1 MHQIA
6 GDKSVMKPSRILFGG
21 IGDGDLPSLAR
32 RLYAVTKG
40 HEGLPSKAL
49 PDAWRLRLPFPPRE
63 RTERESISPTRLD
76 QYLRCPFNFFLQETF
91 GEPSD
96 DNAQEL
102 DGMTFGTLCHEALD
116 RFAKEGPKDST
127 DASEIADWLER
138 EMRILLGAY
147 GASLPAIIELQG
159 EAAVAR
165 LRNFAPVQAERRRA
179 GWRIVSAEQSLQC
192 RIKSSATLL
201 RGKVDRIDENERTGE
216 LAIIDYKTWEAPK
229 SGVKSVQLPVYRA
242 MVQCSGLFDA
252 SRAAE
257 AKAMYCVLARRAED
271 TEFDEEHAFGSAG
284 QSEAEDLVV
293 AMLDRIARGI
303 FYPPSKESDWER
315 DYGGMIWESPGQGID
330 PAWLDDQEARL
341 REAHEAGIGI

>member
-1 MHQIA
+1 
-6 GDKSVMKPSRILFGG
+6 
-21 IGDGDLPSLAR
+21 
-32 RLYAVTKG
+32 
-40 HEGLPSKAL
+40 
-49 PDAWRLRLPFPPRE
+49 
-63 RTERESISPTRLD
+63 
-76 QYLRCPFNFFLQETF
+76 
-91 GEPSD
+91 
-96 DNAQEL
+96 
-102 DGMTFGTLCHEALD
+102 
-116 RFAKEGPKDST
+116 
-127 DASEIADWLER
+127 
-138 EMRILLGAY
+138 
-147 GASLPAIIELQG
+147 
-159 EAAVAR
+159 
-165 LRNFAPVQAERRRA
+165 
-179 GWRIVSAEQSLQC
+179 
-192 RIKSSATLL
+192 L